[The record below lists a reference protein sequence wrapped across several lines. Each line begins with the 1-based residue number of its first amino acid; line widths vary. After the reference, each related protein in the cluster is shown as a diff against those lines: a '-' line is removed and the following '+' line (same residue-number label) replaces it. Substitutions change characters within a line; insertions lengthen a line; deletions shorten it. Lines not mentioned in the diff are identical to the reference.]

1 MLYLN
6 KGQEL
11 VVNKA
16 VEWFYHSDEQLF
28 QFDGPPGSGKSFVL
42 MEIVKRLGLDIAS
55 EVAPMSFI
63 GSASLVM
70 RNKGLFSARTAHS
83 WLFDVK
89 DVYKKDK
96 DGNLIMD
103 TLLDVPIKVA
113 KFIPVSVLDPDIKLI
128 IVDEAYS
135 MPRSLRP
142 EIEKFGIKIIACGDQ
157 NQLPPVKDYPA
168 FLVDGKIYHL
178 TEIMR
183 QQGLDDINFIANR
196 VMHGFPINNGYYGNS
211 LVINKEDIT
220 EDMLM
225 WADCIICGRNL
236 TRDAINSKIRE
247 ILGYHSPSP
256 YRGEKLV
263 CRNNNWNESVEL
275 SKGIELN
282 LVNGLIGT
290 VNNNP
295 NDGCMLESEQICI
308 DFIPDLSPGVMFKK
322 IKCNYD
328 HIVSDY
334 VTRNH
339 IRQNKYSKGNM
350 LEYAYCITAHIA
362 QGSQF
367 HKVLYIEE
375 PMRKNIQNSI
385 NLVGATRADQML
397 IYAH

>member
-1 MLYLN
+1 MIRLN
-6 KGQEL
+6 SGQQFI
-11 VVNKA
+11 VNKA
-16 VEWFYHSDEQLF
+16 VEWFYDDDADQVF

-42 MEIVKRLGLDIAS
+42 MEIVKRLGLDIMY

-70 RNKGLFSARTAHS
+70 RNKGLFSAKTAHS
-83 WLFDVK
+83 WLFNVDVVTK
-89 DVYKKDK
+89 RDK
-96 DGNLIMD
+96 DGNKIMD
-103 TLLDVPIKVA
+103 TLLNVPIKETV
-113 KFIPVSVLDPDIKLI
+113 FVPVMFFDPDIKLI

-142 EIEKFGIKIIACGDQ
+142 EIEKYGIKIIACGDQ

-168 FLVDGKIYHL
+168 FLTDGKIYHL

-196 VMHGFPINNGYYGNS
+196 VLNGLPLSNGYYGNS
-211 LVINKEDIT
+211 LVLNKEDLT

-225 WADCIICGRNL
+225 WADCIICGRNA
-236 TRDAINSKIRE
+236 TRDAVNQRVRE
-247 ILGYHSPSP
+247 IMGYYSPSP
-256 YRGEKLV
+256 QKNEKLV
-263 CRNNNWNESVEL
+263 CRNNNWNESVML
-275 SKGIELN
+275 SGGFELN

-290 VNNNP
+290 VY
-295 NDGCMLESEQICI
+295 NDPDVYRYGKEQILI
-308 DFIPDLSPGVMFKK
+308 DFVPDLSPEVMFKK
-322 IKCNYD
+322 IKCNYK
-328 HIVSDY
+328 HIISDSL
-334 VTRNH
+334 TRTH

-350 LEYAYCITAHIA
+350 MEYAYCITAHIA

-375 PMRKNIQNSI
+375 PMRRDIQNSI
-385 NLVGATRADQML
+385 NLVGVTRADQML